1 MKTSL
6 LALGLSVL
14 LPFGAV
20 PTPVAVHAAP
30 VLPADVASA
39 LARGGLVLVLRHA
52 HAPQAP
58 PAPEAAAPGNTTPE
72 RQLDA
77 RGEAEATAIGRG
89 LRAVGARIDRVLVS
103 PAFRARQTASF
114 AGFAEATASPELGDN
129 AKSMAGVTD
138 AQARWL
144 RARAAE
150 APGQGH
156 LLLIT
161 HAPNLTRAFPE
172 WGGSVAEGE
181 LVILRPGADGPAV
194 LARVLPG
201 QW

>member
-6 LALGLSVL
+6 LALGLAVL

-20 PTPVAVHAAP
+20 PHPVALHAAP
-30 VLPADVASA
+30 ALPADVTSA

-89 LRAVGARIDRVLVS
+89 LRALGARVDRVLVS

-114 AGFAEATASPELGDN
+114 AGFPEATASPELGDN
-129 AKSMAGVTD
+129 GQSMAGVTD
-138 AQARWL
+138 AQVRWL
-144 RARAAE
+144 RTRAAE
-150 APGQGH
+150 TPGPGH

-161 HAPNLTRAFPE
+161 HSPNLTRAFPE

-181 LVILRPGADGPAV
+181 LVILQPTGDGAKV